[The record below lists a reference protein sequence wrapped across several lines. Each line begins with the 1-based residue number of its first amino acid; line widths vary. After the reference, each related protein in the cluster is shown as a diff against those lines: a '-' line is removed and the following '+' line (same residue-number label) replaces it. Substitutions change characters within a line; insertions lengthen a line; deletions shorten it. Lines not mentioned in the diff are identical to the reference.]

1 MIVEMEFCGEGD
13 ESGEEKKKKKLEN
26 WEKKIKDYKKKIK
39 KFQRLT
45 ENNGNKIKYN

>member
-1 MIVEMEFCGEGD
+1 MRAEKRKKN
-13 ESGEEKKKKKLEN
+13 KKKIEN

>member
-1 MIVEMEFCGEGD
+1 MRA
-13 ESGEEKKKKKLEN
+13 EKRKKKKLEN

>member
-1 MIVEMEFCGEGD
+1 MRAEKR
-13 ESGEEKKKKKLEN
+13 KKKKKIEN

>member
-1 MIVEMEFCGEGD
+1 MRAEKR
-13 ESGEEKKKKKLEN
+13 KKKKKLEN

>member
-1 MIVEMEFCGEGD
+1 MEFCGEGD
-13 ESGEEKKKKKLEN
+13 ESGEEKKKIEN